1 MKKTPSRLRMIKAAK
16 TITKDTIKIPT
27 VTTKQDRLP
36 NCGDIDYK
44 NKREDAQGV
53 PYTNSRFIS
62 PMESYKL
69 MGFKEEDYLKAKKIL
84 IDNAKLRN
92 LKLDSSA
99 REKLLKQAGNSI
111 VVNAL
116 ELIFYYMNK
125 LDK

>member
-1 MKKTPSRLRMIKAAK
+1 MIKAAK